1 MLMSKYYFIIMNLF
15 FTFLFQ
21 NYFCYFYS
29 YAGRPTAASAATGSK
44 MQHLKELKAL
54 LDVSFAV

>member
-1 MLMSKYYFIIMNLF
+1 LF
-15 FTFLFQ
+15 S
-21 NYFCYFYS
+21 S

-54 LDVSFAV
+54 LDESFAV